1 MDFECIEA
9 WLALPEFRVTGQGMR
24 SHDLELHLE
33 RRDTYLVCPRCQ
45 GSTARRLVSASSGPS
60 GCTIKCVRN
69 TCTGARAMSWRVAMA
84 SRHARCFAG
93 RLKRAMADGPAS
105 WGGPWALMNTPGVR
119 AIATIRSSW
128 TWTKVDRLPRLQAG
142 EWRTWWHGSQAAH
155 KPNLRES
162 RWWSWICPSHF
173 MRRSTRSLAIRLR

>member
-1 MDFECIEA
+1 MDFACIET
-9 WLALPEFRVTGQGMR
+9 WLALPEFRVTGQVMR
-24 SHDLELHLE
+24 PHTLDLHLE
-33 RRDTYLVCPRCQ
+33 RRDTALVCPAVRGTALGAKRVDNDASAICPSWIARSPCGCTSNGFSARIATIGP

-69 TCTGARAMSWRVAMA
+69 TCTGARAMNWRVAMA

-105 WGGPWALMNTPGVR
+105 WVGPWALMHTPGVR

-128 TWTKVDRLPRLQAG
+128 TWTTVDRSPR
-142 EWRTWWHGSQAAH
+142 
-155 KPNLRES
+155 
-162 RWWSWICPSHF
+162 
-173 MRRSTRSLAIRLR
+173 